1 MHSRIF
7 ATSAILLIWLTPA
20 AWPKPAADLDAV
32 LSRIDSAGAAFH
44 GMSANLRA
52 LSHTAVINE
61 DTVDSG
67 TVLLKRS
74 KPRDMRML
82 VDFTQPDPKT
92 IAFQGRKVE
101 IYYPKIQTV
110 QEFDLGQNRDLVD
123 QFFLLG
129 FGTSRVD
136 LQNAYSIHF
145 LGPETL
151 AGQQTERLELIP
163 KSKAVLE
170 HLKKFELWI
179 ADSGYPVQQKFY
191 LPGGDYKLMTYSE
204 MKINPE
210 LRDAALKL
218 QVPKNVKRE
227 YPQK

>member
-1 MHSRIF
+1 
-7 ATSAILLIWLTPA
+7 
-20 AWPKPAADLDAV
+20 V
-32 LSRIDSAGAAFH
+32 LARIDSAGAAFH
-44 GMSANLRA
+44 GMSANLRR

-67 TVLLKRS
+67 TVLLKRP

-92 IAFQGRKVE
+92 VAFQGRKVE

-110 QEFDLGQNRDLVD
+110 QEFDVGQNKDLLS

-129 FGTSRVD
+129 FGTSRAD
-136 LQNAYSIHF
+136 LLSNYNIQF
-145 LGPETL
+145 LGTETL
-151 AGQQTERLELIP
+151 DGRQIP

-191 LPGGDYKLMTYSE
+191 LPGGDYMLMTYSD

>member
-1 MHSRIF
+1 MHFRISVTL
-7 ATSAILLIWLTPA
+7 ATLLIGLTPA
-20 AWPKPAADLDAV
+20 AWPKPAEDLDAV
-32 LSRIDSAGAAFH
+32 LARIDSAGAAFH
-44 GMSANLRA
+44 GMSANLRR

-67 TVLLKRS
+67 SVLLKRP

-92 IAFQGRKVE
+92 VAFQGRKVD

-110 QEFDLGQNRDLVD
+110 QEFDVGGNKDLLE

-129 FGTSRVD
+129 FGTSRAD
-136 LQNAYSIHF
+136 LENNYNIRF

-151 AGQQTERLELIP
+151 DGKQTERLELIP

-191 LPGGDYKLMTYSE
+191 LPGGDYKLMTYSD
-204 MKINPE
+204 MKINPD
-210 LRDAALKL
+210 LPDTALKL
-218 QVPKNVKRE
+218 HVPKNVKRE

>member
-1 MHSRIF
+1 MRF
-7 ATSAILLIWLTPA
+7 RTFETLGTLLIWLTSA
-20 AWPKPAADLDAV
+20 AWPKPASDLDAV
-32 LSRIDSAGAAFH
+32 LARIDSAGAAFH
-44 GMSANLRA
+44 GMSANLRR

-67 TVLLKRS
+67 TVLLKRP
-74 KPRDMRML
+74 KPQDMRML
-82 VDFTQPDPKT
+82 VEFTQPDPKT
-92 IAFQGRKVE
+92 VAFQGHKVD

-110 QEFDLGQNRDLVD
+110 QEFDVGQNRDLLN

-129 FGTSRVD
+129 FGTSRAD
-136 LQNAYSIHF
+136 LQSNYNIRF

-151 AGQQTERLELIP
+151 DGHQTERLELIP
-163 KSKAVLE
+163 KSKGVLE

-179 ADSGYPVQQKFY
+179 SDSGYPIQQKFY
-191 LPGGDYKLMTYSE
+191 LPGGDYMLMTYSD

>member
-1 MHSRIF
+1 MHFRTL
-7 ATSAILLIWLTPA
+7 ATLLICLTPA
-20 AWPKPAADLDAV
+20 AWPKPAGDLDAV
-32 LSRIDSAGAAFH
+32 LSRIDSASAAFH
-44 GMSANLRA
+44 GMSAHLRR

-67 TVLLKRS
+67 TVFLKRP

-92 IAFQGRKVE
+92 VAFQGHKVE

-110 QEFDLGQNRDLVD
+110 QEFDLGQNSDLVE

-129 FGTSRVD
+129 FGTSRAD
-136 LQNAYSIHF
+136 LQNADEIRF
-145 LGPETL
+145 LGPDTL
-151 AGQQTERLELIP
+151 DGQQTQRLELIP
-163 KSKAVLE
+163 KSKAVSE

-179 ADSGYPVQQKFY
+179 ADSGYPIQQKFY
-191 LPGGDYKLMTYSE
+191 LPGGDYMLMTYSD

-218 QVPKNVKRE
+218 QVPRNVKRE

>member
-1 MHSRIF
+1 
-7 ATSAILLIWLTPA
+7 
-20 AWPKPAADLDAV
+20 
-32 LSRIDSAGAAFH
+32 
-44 GMSANLRA
+44 
-52 LSHTAVINE
+52 
-61 DTVDSG
+61 
-67 TVLLKRS
+67 
-74 KPRDMRML
+74 
-82 VDFTQPDPKT
+82 
-92 IAFQGRKVE
+92 VE

-110 QEFDLGQNRDLVD
+110 QEFDVGQNKDLLS

-129 FGTSRVD
+129 FGTSRAD
-136 LQNAYSIHF
+136 LLSNYNIQF
-145 LGPETL
+145 LGTETL
-151 AGQQTERLELIP
+151 DGRQTQRLELIP

-191 LPGGDYKLMTYSE
+191 LPGGDYMLMTYSD

>member
-1 MHSRIF
+1 MRF
-7 ATSAILLIWLTPA
+7 RTFETLGTLLIWLTSA
-20 AWPKPAADLDAV
+20 AWPKPASDLDAV
-32 LSRIDSAGAAFH
+32 LTRIDSAGAAFH
-44 GMSANLRA
+44 GMSANLRR

-67 TVLLKRS
+67 TVLLKRP

-92 IAFQGRKVE
+92 VAFQGRKVE

-110 QEFDLGQNRDLVD
+110 QEFDVGQNKDLLS

-129 FGTSRVD
+129 FGTSRAD
-136 LQNAYSIHF
+136 LLSNYNIQF
-145 LGPETL
+145 LGTETL
-151 AGQQTERLELIP
+151 DGRQTQRLELIP

-191 LPGGDYKLMTYSE
+191 LPGGDYMLMTYSD